1 MDIKIFNKE
10 TEELVAEWQ
19 ENKLLEILQEEV
31 RVIQEKIK
39 DEEKKQEYKRG
50 MRRETQCIDDGVGIE
65 KLFILDEK
73 MKEKMKEDM
82 N

>member
-10 TEELVAEWQ
+10 TNELVDEWK
-19 ENKLLEILQEEV
+19 ENNLLEIFQEEV
-31 RVIQEKIK
+31 RVLEEKIK
-39 DEEKKQEYKRG
+39 EEDKKQEYKRG

-73 MKEKMKEDM
+73 MKEKMKKDM
-82 N
+82 D